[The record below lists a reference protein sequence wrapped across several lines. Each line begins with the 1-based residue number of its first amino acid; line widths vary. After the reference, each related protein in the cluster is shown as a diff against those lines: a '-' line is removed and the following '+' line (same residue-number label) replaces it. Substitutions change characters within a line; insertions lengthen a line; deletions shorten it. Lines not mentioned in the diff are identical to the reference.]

1 MSDLGEFCVY
11 LGVEDKK
18 YTEREKGVEDQVEP
32 HHVHLGDKTKWKKI
46 GDAEKQSST

>member
-1 MSDLGEFCVY
+1 MSDLGQFDVNH
-11 LGVEDKK
+11 GVEDEK

-46 GDAEKQSST
+46 GDAEKRSST